1 MLEEGLITE
10 MLDWK
15 RKRYIPNAPNRILA
29 SYERKRDAQIAM
41 MSHMQSLYDE
51 HHTHSKILYKK
62 WRAGI
67 SDFYSDVVDSLPRG
81 WVFYRITTEKDT
93 KHIDDTYIPSDYKKR
108 RDEKEIE
115 RMIIMSES
123 NAKKKTKKL
132 EREIHTLPDDKV
144 IFDDDISFT
153 IYGEK
158 IAYIDFTKE
167 LSIIIED
174 ATIAEFHKK
183 LFRILYD
190 SLS

>member
-1 MLEEGLITE
+1 
-10 MLDWK
+10 
-15 RKRYIPNAPNRILA
+15 
-29 SYERKRDAQIAM
+29 
-41 MSHMQSLYDE
+41 
-51 HHTHSKILYKK
+51 
-62 WRAGI
+62 
-67 SDFYSDVVDSLPRG
+67 
-81 WVFYRITTEKDT
+81 
-93 KHIDDTYIPSDYKKR
+93 
-108 RDEKEIE
+108 
-115 RMIIMSES
+115 MIIMSES

>member
-1 MLEEGLITE
+1 M
-10 MLDWK
+10 
-15 RKRYIPNAPNRILA
+15 
-29 SYERKRDAQIAM
+29 
-41 MSHMQSLYDE
+41 
-51 HHTHSKILYKK
+51 
-62 WRAGI
+62 
-67 SDFYSDVVDSLPRG
+67 
-81 WVFYRITTEKDT
+81 FYRITTEKDT
-93 KHIDDTYIPSDYKKR
+93 KYIDDTYIPLDYKKR
-108 RDEKEIE
+108 RDEKGIE

-190 SLS
+190 SLA